1 MILIQYLEN
10 IEKTTEKL
18 LKETRL
24 LREHYDESDLERFER
39 VGKRGARI
47 SSGLYLLYRW
57 LLYSI
62 CQVSPTYHDTKTFI
76 NDECEMMD
84 VSVEQLE
91 EFDFPVYKIS
101 LPILLPNRRRQH
113 ADFNNAVTASVKEA
127 IKSFCCE
134 HKVEPFQCATM
145 TILTYGGNPRMM
157 VDNDNKEASVV
168 QNGLIPFFL
177 YDDSPDVCNNIY
189 YFKRVDSKEEY
200 RTEIYLVDT
209 EYDIEVIKM
218 IKNI

>member
-1 MILIQYLEN
+1 MMMIQYLEK

-18 LKETRL
+18 LKETRS
-24 LREHYDESDLERFER
+24 LREYYDNDELERFER
-39 VGKRGARI
+39 AAKRGARI
-47 SSGLYLLYRW
+47 SSNLYLLYRW

-62 CQVSPTYHDTKTFI
+62 CQVSPTYNDAKTLI
-76 NDECEMMD
+76 DDECEMMD
-84 VSVEQLE
+84 VSVEQLG
-91 EFDFPVYKIS
+91 EFDYPVYKIS
-101 LPILLPNRRRQH
+101 LPILLPNIRRQH

-127 IKSFCCE
+127 IISFCRE
-134 HKVEPFQCATM
+134 HNVEPFKRATM

-177 YDDSPDVCNNIY
+177 YDDSPASCNNIY

-209 EYDIEVIKM
+209 EHDIDVMKM